1 MTGLDLSNSGN
12 LSTLTKNRKRHSA
25 AFLNLLDRV
34 VSMKQKSAIPPSC
47 SVIILCH
54 SDKRDGKRT
63 SGSGPIEPLIA
74 FFTAQRARYIFVI
87 EQPHPM
93 PDISLDCTMEVYRDG
108 CRIATHASDRFRWL
122 YNIPSHRR
130 VMRTYLRLK
139 ARDII
144 ASRDLLAL
152 IPKHYPDASPVHLVI
167 GMESVNTLVGQSF
180 RKALS
185 VRSVVYY
192 TFDWAPQRYRNK
204 VMSAAF
210 NWLDKRACAR
220 ADVCWNVTDAIAEA
234 RRDLLHYDM
243 SKMARQLTVHYGV
256 EFRKNL
262 VKPYEELEK
271 FKVIFSGGHH
281 IDNGA
286 QFLPEIARHL
296 YAADPR
302 IRLIITGGGTMTDD
316 LKRQVRED
324 GLGNVTFTG
333 FIESPEDLD
342 RLTCECVIGLAPYPD
357 TDVSTKKYGDVIKI
371 RHALAC
377 GLAVVS
383 THVPPASKEISEE
396 GLGIVTGVDAREM
409 ADAILKLCSDE
420 ALLKNCRE
428 AAIRKAKSHNWASI
442 YARAVSETLEHRQTA
457 SAALR

>member
-1 MTGLDLSNSGN
+1 
-12 LSTLTKNRKRHSA
+12 
-25 AFLNLLDRV
+25 
-34 VSMKQKSAIPPSC
+34 
-47 SVIILCH
+47 
-54 SDKRDGKRT
+54 
-63 SGSGPIEPLIA
+63 
-74 FFTAQRARYIFVI
+74 
-87 EQPHPM
+87 M

-108 CRIATHASDRFRWL
+108 CRIATHVADRFRWL
-122 YNIPSHRR
+122 YNIPAGRR

-144 ASRDLLAL
+144 ASRSLLSL
-152 IPKHYPDASPVHLVI
+152 IPKHYPDASPIHLLI
-167 GMESVNTLVGQSF
+167 GMESINTLVGQSF

-185 VRSVVYY
+185 VSNVIYY
-192 TFDWAPQRYRNK
+192 TFDWAPKRYRNAW
-204 VMSAAF
+204 MSAVF

-234 RRDLLHYDM
+234 RRDLLHYDL

-296 YAADPR
+296 YASDPR

-316 LKRQVRED
+316 LKRQVREG

-333 FIESPEDLD
+333 FIESPEELD

-371 RHALAC
+371 RHAFAC

-383 THVPPASKEISEE
+383 THVPPASREIREE
-396 GLGIVTGVDAREM
+396 NLGIVTSVDAKAM
-409 ADAILKLCSDE
+409 ADAIVSLCADE
-420 ALLKNCRE
+420 QRLRTCRDNV
-428 AAIRKAKSHNWASI
+428 IRKAQGHSWNAI
-442 YARAVSETLEHRQTA
+442 YARAVSEILKMNHSTK
-457 SAALR
+457 